1 MQESSGIVYKRD
13 KIRGT
18 KMNNR
23 FNSKPMF
30 VFELAN
36 NHSGDVEHGLTIIKK
51 IHHVI
56 QKFRDN
62 FDFGFK
68 LQYRHLDTF
77 IHPDFKD
84 RHDLKYV
91 KRFLDTRLD
100 AEQFKRLKDE
110 MKALDFISLCTPFD
124 EKSVTL
130 VEEHDFDIIKI
141 ASCSFTDWPLLERI
155 AKSNKPIIASTAG
168 VSLEDID
175 KVVSF
180 FEHRGKQLSLMHCV
194 AEYPTANSNLQ
205 LNQIDLLKLRY
216 PKITI
221 GFSTHEN
228 PGNFEPVK
236 LAIAKGATIFEKHV
250 GVPTESIKLNDYSAT
265 PEQVEKW
272 LESALEAFEMCGV
285 IDQRL
290 EFTEQEKA
298 SLLSLRRGVFAKR
311 KIHKG
316 EKIDI
321 SDIFLAIPTIPDQVT
336 ANDLSKYTIFHAAAE
351 INANQPILFE
361 NINRAE
367 IREKV
372 YGVMEKIKLILK
384 ESKVVVPHQ
393 LDFEISHHYGI
404 DKFDEFG
411 ATIINYLNRE
421 YCKKLIV
428 ILPEQVHPE
437 QYHKQK
443 EETFIVLY
451 GDVQITLD
459 GVEKEGK
466 PGDIITVERGI
477 KHSFTSQKG
486 AVIEEIS
493 STHFRD
499 DSYYTD
505 PAIINNTNRK
515 TLLTYWVD

>member
-1 MQESSGIVYKRD
+1 M
-13 KIRGT
+13 KIRVD
-18 KMNNR
+18 KEEAKVNKQ
-23 FNSKPMF
+23 FNSKP
-30 VFELAN
+30 VFIFEMAN
-36 NHSGDVEHGLTIIKK
+36 NHSGSVEQGLNIMKKVYDVA
-51 IHHVI
+51 
-56 QKFRDN
+56 QKFRDS

-77 IHPDFKD
+77 IHPDFQE

-91 KRFLDTRLD
+91 KRFLDTRLNP
-100 AEQFKRLKDE
+100 EQFKRLKDE
-110 MKALDFISLCTPFD
+110 MKALNFISVCTPFD
-124 EKSVTL
+124 EKSVDL
-130 VEEHDFDIIKI
+130 IEEHDFDIIKI

-155 AKSNKPIIASTAG
+155 VKSSKPIIASTAG
-168 VSLEDID
+168 ALLEDID

-180 FEHRGKQLSLMHCV
+180 FGHRGKQISLMHCV
-194 AEYPTANSNLQ
+194 AEYPTVNSNLQ
-205 LNQIDLLKLRY
+205 LNQIDLLKSRY
-216 PKITI
+216 PSLRI

-228 PGNFEPVK
+228 PANFEIVK
-236 LAIAKGATIFEKHV
+236 LAVAKGATIFEKHV
-250 GVPTESIKLNDYSAT
+250 GVPTESIKLNDYSAN
-265 PEQVEKW
+265 PEQIEKW
-272 LESALEAFEMCGV
+272 LGSALEAFEMCGV
-285 IDQRL
+285 IGRRL
-290 EFTEQEKA
+290 EFTESEKS
-298 SLLSLRRGVFAKR
+298 SLMSLRRGVFAKR
-311 KIHKG
+311 KIHQG

-321 SDIFLAIPTIPDQVT
+321 SDTFMAIPTTTDQLT
-336 ANDLSKYTIFHAAAE
+336 ANDMSKYTIFYAAAD
-351 INANQPILFE
+351 ISPKQPILFE
-361 NINRAE
+361 NTNRVE
-367 IREKV
+367 IREKI
-372 YGVMEKIKLILK
+372 YDVMQKIKSLLQ

-443 EETFIVLY
+443 EETFIILY

-459 GVEKEGK
+459 GKTREGK
-466 PGDIITVERGI
+466 PGDIVTVERGI

-493 STHFRD
+493 STHYRD

-505 PAIINNTNRK
+505 PAIASNPNRK